1 MLHLLSDLE
10 EGGREGEEGRELE
23 KDYRLREREKGGER
37 GREMVKGINKIM
49 IVLFARN
56 EWNMIH
62 HVLLLKYFNQIHVWS
77 QS

>member
-1 MLHLLSDLE
+1 
-10 EGGREGEEGRELE
+10 
-23 KDYRLREREKGGER
+23 
-37 GREMVKGINKIM
+37 MVKGINKIM

-62 HVLLLKYFNQIHVWS
+62 HVLLLKYFNQIHIWS